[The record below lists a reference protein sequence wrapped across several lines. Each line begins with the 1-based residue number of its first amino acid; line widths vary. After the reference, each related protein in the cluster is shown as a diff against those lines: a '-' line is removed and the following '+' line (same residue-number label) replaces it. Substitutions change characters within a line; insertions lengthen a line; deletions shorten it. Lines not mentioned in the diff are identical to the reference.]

1 MSSVGG
7 QRYRDP
13 IVQRA
18 SSIHQSLSALHQVD
32 PATTANPGAP
42 PAPTAPKPP
51 LRRPSFPV
59 TSNSVDPTAR
69 SMRPTRS
76 TTNLTAANDS
86 TSSRHLNTVDAG
98 DASRAATRSLSQRR
112 VVVVAAE
119 DSHPARPPSSTATHH
134 ATPPAK
140 KPGKGRLFKS
150 LDSLTA
156 HRTVAATVT
165 EHRHAPPSPPTRGRT
180 PIRAP
185 APLPAGATTAAIAK
199 SLGSL
204 VAPPQGNLPGS
215 SRPPSR
221 ARRASVHASERAAG
235 TTPTWSRAVVQEPG
249 RGFEVVSVHPVKP
262 ATPSR
267 HAVYDGAPGTR
278 RRSKSVD
285 RGSLGVLDER
295 PRELDDDESARAVL
309 VEDAREDARSEV
321 RQTFATPLLSE
332 LVSIDSVGSIEL
344 VSKVAE
350 RAKSPPTYRAA
361 SVVPNS
367 MDNSV
372 RAKHAGPVPSTAVLV
387 PIPNHANAQ
396 IGSAS
401 NDETHSPP
409 AISRMLDDR
418 AFALPQRSMSVAAD
432 ANAMTTVPANASTP
446 APANAPTQAPE
457 NDAPAPSTAATELSP
472 TASTGANSDAPGS
485 ASVTSPVS
493 PRPAPVP
500 PPPTLADLVT
510 PDTDPEDMD
519 ERVVYPATAH
529 QQFIYQQ
536 LHGSDSNDTDEL
548 AATSKQVDTPPAPA
562 SLVCAYQL
570 RVPIHAALLVQC
582 IRRVVRVHRVLSTT
596 LSRNPRIID
605 SDIEAHVNPAADP
618 PINVHTL
625 PKGADWDVACEPVHR
640 LAQQHA
646 DLLVQRISDP
656 NTVPLTAIQ
665 SLAPLTVF
673 LHVDAASSE
682 ARLSLVASSAV
693 ADERSLD
700 TVAGHVMHT
709 YTWAAA
715 KGFRAKSFASV
726 PVPAILNMS
735 SSKAAQCSTWFPS
748 IMPRPSTD
756 FLDFAQDAADAVAA
770 APRTADAAAAFFRAQ
785 VLEPRKADVDVPR
798 RAHLEKEMAR
808 LEGEKR
814 AKEAQHASI
823 VSRMAVLELDLQ
835 QTETARARLEAA
847 ERAGPGAKGS
857 AVYRDELGQTIEIN
871 EEMRATLLRTVLGAP
886 VLANGATA
894 DMTGKE
900 PASEADLLRLLLERH
915 GVADSAAA
923 KLTHYTLEAFAELK
937 EVDIVQTHGI
947 VGRERRKVLALID
960 YVRNRITEAVQAHA
974 RVKYD
979 LERATLRLR
988 RDLAAQRA
996 LLKQRAAD
1004 IDKLA
1009 HVILQY
1015 NNLIHPPLFFSLT
1028 PPAALPPR
1036 LGDGHTPYPSL
1047 ADLGHDDPSRAPPP
1061 MLTFHMDLPRALV
1074 RSLSRYA
1081 REFCS
1086 PKRTSTQSPTTAPR
1100 PVDVDDDDD
1109 DDERTAYVV
1118 LALYA
1123 ILVQHITGAGTF
1135 VLGLRQSLRHARV
1148 HNGCAVGPALAI
1160 TVPVKLDL
1168 RDLATPL
1175 HVLVARVAAQA
1186 RDVAARAPQLAIAE
1200 PELYASLAAAVREK
1214 HEARELE
1221 LPESGPAA
1229 DPAAAADA
1237 AAAAV
1242 GARPPIVFEW
1252 TAPPLARFLAQ
1263 QGVTADMILEPPA
1276 AAIGGTETACR
1287 VDKVV
1292 AYDTHRTPPDLELRG
1307 VDTGDDHVRI
1317 RLAARR
1323 DVPPRVAERWVAK
1336 FQYLLE
1342 GVDVAQRSVTIASM
1356 ISRFYHSAWRNEGTA
1371 MELVGAPAMSMGSMA
1386 SLDDVSAGMG
1396 PGKQRAATPPPGS
1409 IAELR
1414 ASIAQWL

>member
-13 IVQRA
+13 IVRRA
-18 SSIHQSLSALHQVD
+18 SSLHQSLSALHHVD
-32 PATTANPGAP
+32 PATTANPGVP
-42 PAPTAPKPP
+42 PAPATPKPA

-59 TSNSVDPTAR
+59 TSNPVDSTAR
-69 SMRPTRS
+69 TMRPTRS
-76 TTNLTAANDS
+76 TTNLTAAMDTS
-86 TSSRHLNTVDAG
+86 TRHLNTLDAA
-98 DASRAATRSLSQRR
+98 DPSPSARSTSQRR

-119 DSHPARPPSSTATHH
+119 DSHPARPQSTTHH
-134 ATPPAK
+134 AASATPPTK

-156 HRTVAATVT
+156 QRTVAATVA

-185 APLPAGATTAAIAK
+185 APLPAGASTAAIAK

-204 VAPPQGNLPGS
+204 APPQGNLPAS

-221 ARRASVHASERAAG
+221 PRRASEHAAERAAA
-235 TTPTWSRAVVQEPG
+235 TTPMWSRTVVQEPG

-262 ATPSR
+262 ATPAR
-267 HAVYDGAPGTR
+267 HAVYDGAPGAR

-285 RGSLGVLDER
+285 RGRLGVLDER
-295 PRELDDDESARAVL
+295 PRELDDDENARIGSVEGAS
-309 VEDAREDARSEV
+309 EDARGEV
-321 RQTFATPLLSE
+321 GRLAATPLLGE

-344 VSKVAE
+344 GPGDAE
-350 RAKSPPTYRAA
+350 RVKSPPTYCAT
-361 SVVPNS
+361 SVVPAS
-367 MDNSV
+367 MDDSV
-372 RAKHAGPVPSTAVLV
+372 RAHVARPVPSGATMVLSPDHV
-387 PIPNHANAQ
+387 NLQ
-396 IGSAS
+396 TVSAS
-401 NDETHSPP
+401 NDGARSPP
-409 AISRMLDDR
+409 PVTTRMLDDR
-418 AFALPQRSMSVAAD
+418 AFALPPRSMSVPTD
-432 ANAMTTVPANASTP
+432 
-446 APANAPTQAPE
+446 ANAPTPTPVNAPT
-457 NDAPAPSTAATELSP
+457 PAPGNAPTPISGNAHAPPSASTELSP
-472 TASTGANSDAPGS
+472 TASTGGSSDAPSS

-493 PRPAPVP
+493 PPPAPVS

-510 PDTDPEDMD
+510 PDTDPDDMD

-529 QQFIYQQ
+529 QQYIYQQ
-536 LHGSDSNDTDEL
+536 LHGADSNDSEEL
-548 AATSKQVDTPPAPA
+548 AAMSKQVDTPPAPA
-562 SLVCAYQL
+562 VLVCAYQL
-570 RVPIHAALLVQC
+570 RVPVHATLLVQC

-596 LSRNPRIID
+596 LLRNLRIID
-605 SDIEAHVNPAADP
+605 SDIEAHVDPAADP
-618 PINVHTL
+618 PIHVHTL
-625 PKGADWDVACEPVHR
+625 SAHADWDVACEPVHQ

-646 DLLVQRISDP
+646 DVLARRIADP
-656 NTVPLTAIQ
+656 NTVPLTAVE
-665 SLAPLTVF
+665 SLAPQTVF
-673 LHVDAASSE
+673 VHVDSGSTE
-682 ARLSLVASSAV
+682 ARLSIVASSAV

-709 YTWAAA
+709 YTWAVA

-726 PVPAILNMS
+726 PVPAILSMS
-735 SSKAAQCSTWFPS
+735 SSKAAQCASWFPS
-748 IMPRPSTD
+748 ILPRPSTD

-871 EEMRATLLRTVLGAP
+871 EEMRATLLRTVLGSP

-894 DMTGKE
+894 ELPGTE
-900 PASEADLLRLLLERH
+900 SATEADLLRLLLERH

-1061 MLTFHMDLPRALV
+1061 MLAFHMDLPRQHV

-1081 REFCS
+1081 REFCA
-1086 PKRTSTQSPTTAPR
+1086 PKRSNTQSPTAPR
-1100 PVDVDDDDD
+1100 LVDVDDDDD

-1200 PELYASLAAAVREK
+1200 PALYASLAAAVREK

-1237 AAAAV
+1237 AAAAA
-1242 GARPPIVFEW
+1242 GARPPVLFEW

-1263 QGVTADMILEPPA
+1263 QGVTAEMILESPA
-1276 AAIGGTETACR
+1276 ATTGGTETAIR
-1287 VDKVV
+1287 VEKVV

-1371 MELVGAPAMSMGSMA
+1371 MELAGAPAMSMRSMS
-1386 SLDDVSAGMG
+1386 SLDDVSAAGMG
-1396 PGKQRAATPPPGS
+1396 PGKPRAATPPPGS

-1414 ASIAQWL
+1414 TSIAQWL

>member
-1 MSSVGG
+1 MRSVGG

-18 SSIHQSLSALHQVD
+18 SSIHQSLSALHHVD

-42 PAPTAPKPP
+42 PAPAAPKPAI
-51 LRRPSFPV
+51 RRPSFPV
-59 TSNSVDPTAR
+59 TSNQDPTTRTMR
-69 SMRPTRS
+69 STRS
-76 TTNLTAANDS
+76 TTNLTAAKDTASN
-86 TSSRHLNTVDAG
+86 RHLNTLDAA
-98 DASRAATRSLSQRR
+98 DASPAARSPSQRR

-119 DSHPARPPSSTATHH
+119 DHHDARPPSSTHHAAT
-134 ATPPAK
+134 ATPPTK

-156 HRTVAATVT
+156 HRTVAATVA

-185 APLPAGATTAAIAK
+185 APLPAGASTAALAK

-204 VAPPQGNLPGS
+204 APPQGNLPGS

-221 ARRASVHASERAAG
+221 ARRASVHAAERAAA

-262 ATPSR
+262 ATPAR
-267 HAVYDGAPGTR
+267 HPVYDGAPGAR

-285 RGSLGVLDER
+285 RGSLAALDEQ
-295 PRELDDDESARAVL
+295 PQGLEE
-309 VEDAREDARSEV
+309 EDARTALVEANVDYASGAAGRSL
-321 RQTFATPLLSE
+321 TTPLHGE

-344 VSKVAE
+344 IPGDTE
-350 RAKSPPTYRAA
+350 RVKSPLNYRAT
-361 SVVPNS
+361 SVVPSS
-367 MDNSV
+367 MDDSI
-372 RAKHAGPVPSTAVLV
+372 RANAAEPISSGAAMA
-387 PIPNHANAQ
+387 PIPDRVNLQ
-396 IGSAS
+396 TVPAS
-401 NDETHSPP
+401 NDGTRGPLT
-409 AISRMLDDR
+409 ISRMLDDR
-418 AFALPQRSMSVAAD
+418 AFAMPPRSMSVATE
-432 ANAMTTVPANASTP
+432 ANAPTP
-446 APANAPTQAPE
+446 APGNAPTPAPGNAPTPFPANAPAP
-457 NDAPAPSTAATELSP
+457 PSASTEPSP
-472 TASTGANSDAPGS
+472 TTSTGANSDAPSS
-485 ASVTSPVS
+485 ASVMSPAS
-493 PRPAPVP
+493 PPPAPVP

-510 PDTDPEDMD
+510 PDADPDDID

-529 QQFIYQQ
+529 QQYIYQQ
-536 LHGSDSNDTDEL
+536 LHSADGSDTDEL
-548 AATSKQVDTPPAPA
+548 ATTAKLVDTPPAPA
-562 SLVCAYQL
+562 ILVCAYQL

-605 SDIEAHVNPAADP
+605 SDIEAHVDPAADP
-618 PINVHTL
+618 PIHVHKL
-625 PKGADWDVACEPVHR
+625 SAHADWDVACEPVHR

-646 DLLVQRISDP
+646 DLLAQRIADP
-656 NTVPLTAIQ
+656 NTVSLTPVQ
-665 SLAPLTVF
+665 SLTPLTVF
-673 LHVDAASSE
+673 MHVDSASTE
-682 ARLSLVASSAV
+682 ARLSLIASSAV

-709 YTWAAA
+709 YTWAVA

-735 SSKAAQCSTWFPS
+735 SSKAAQCAAWFPS
-748 IMPRPSTD
+748 VLPRPSTD

-886 VLANGATA
+886 VLANGATGE
-894 DMTGKE
+894 MTGTE

-1061 MLTFHMDLPRALV
+1061 MLAFHMDLPHVLV

-1081 REFCS
+1081 REFCT
-1086 PKRTSTQSPTTAPR
+1086 PKRTATQSPTTAAPR
-1100 PVDVDDDDD
+1100 AVDVDDDDD

-1160 TVPVKLDL
+1160 TVPVKMDL

-1200 PELYASLAAAVREK
+1200 PALYASLAAAVREK
-1214 HEARELE
+1214 HDARELE

-1237 AAAAV
+1237 AAAAA
-1242 GARPPIVFEW
+1242 GARPPVVFEW
-1252 TAPPLARFLAQ
+1252 TPPPLARFLAH
-1263 QGVTADMILEPPA
+1263 QGVTAEMLLECPAVADPA
-1276 AAIGGTETACR
+1276 ASR
-1287 VDKVV
+1287 VEKVV

-1371 MELVGAPAMSMGSMA
+1371 MELAGAPAMSMGSLG

-1396 PGKQRAATPPPGS
+1396 PGKPRAATPPPGS